1 MTVRIRYLSVAAV
14 LAICSSALAQK
25 TVERQEYWIDG
36 DVAGST
42 TIAAGAQI
50 DLTGQNVGPHTLTI
64 RICDNEGLWSAP
76 VTRYFVKASVP
87 SPSATSIAQC
97 EYWIDGK
104 ADERQTISDGAFI
117 PMDDLLVGPHT
128 ITVRTKDDLDVW
140 SAPVT
145 RYFVKASV
153 PNPSATTIAQCEYWI
168 DGKADERQTIS
179 DGVFIPMD
187 GLLVGPHTITVRT
200 KDDLDVWSA
209 PVTRYFV
216 KGSTPS
222 APATSIAQCEYWL
235 DGKADERQTIS
246 DGAFIPMDG
255 LLVGPHTITV
265 RTKDDLDVWSSPV
278 TRYFVKGSTPSA
290 PATSIAQC
298 EYWFDGN
305 TAERKKVEDCGELVL
320 ENLDPGIHTIT
331 VRSKDNLNVWSSP
344 VTRYFVITAQKAPAE
359 ITQCLYWFDSDA
371 EHTYTAPLSG
381 SEGMAEI
388 SVFGMLA
395 VGEHTIT
402 WAVVDSEGR
411 MSNTMTETFYIIVDG
426 IETIGN
432 GQLRIDDE
440 SWYTLSGVKL
450 NAKPT
455 ETGIYIWKGKKVILK

>member
-1 MTVRIRYLSVAAV
+1 MIVRIRYLSVAAT
-14 LAICSSALAQK
+14 LAICSSAIAQK

-42 TIAAGAQI
+42 TIAPGAQI

-76 VTRYFVKASVP
+76 VTRYFVKGST
-87 SPSATSIAQC
+87 PSAPATAIAQC
-97 EYWIDGK
+97 EYWLDGK

-117 PMDDLLVGPHT
+117 PMDDLLAGPHT
-128 ITVRTKDDLDVW
+128 ITVRAKDDLDVW
-140 SAPVT
+140 SSPVT
-145 RYFVKASV
+145 RYFVKASISG
-153 PNPSATTIAQCEYWI
+153 PS
-168 DGKADERQTIS
+168 
-179 DGVFIPMD
+179 
-187 GLLVGPHTITVRT
+187 
-200 KDDLDVWSA
+200 
-209 PVTRYFV
+209 
-216 KGSTPS
+216 
-222 APATSIAQCEYWL
+222 ATSIAQCEYWF

-265 RTKDDLDVWSSPV
+265 RAKDDLDVWSAPV

-344 VTRYFVITAQKAPAE
+344 ITRYFVITAQKAPAE
-359 ITQCLYWFDSDA
+359 ITQCLYWFDNDA

-388 SVFGMLA
+388 SVFAMLA

-455 ETGIYIWKGKKVILK
+455 GTGIYLWKGKKVILK

>member
-42 TIAAGAQI
+42 TIAPGAQI
-50 DLTGQNVGPHTLTI
+50 DLTGQNVGPHTLTV
-64 RICDNEGLWSAP
+64 RICDSEGVWSSP

-87 SPSATSIAQC
+87 GTSATTIAQC

-104 ADERQTISDGAFI
+104 ADERQTISDGAII
-117 PMDDLLVGPHT
+117 PMDDLPVGPHTITVRTKDDLNVWSAPVTRYFVKASVPGPSATTIAQCEYWIDGKVDERQAISDGAIIPMDDLPVGPHT

-145 RYFVKASV
+145 RYFVKAS
-153 PNPSATTIAQCEYWI
+153 
-168 DGKADERQTIS
+168 IS
-179 DGVFIPMD
+179 
-187 GLLVGPHTITVRT
+187 GL
-200 KDDLDVWSA
+200 S
-209 PVTRYFV
+209 
-216 KGSTPS
+216 
-222 APATSIAQCEYWL
+222 ATSIAL
-235 DGKADERQTIS
+235 
-246 DGAFIPMDG
+246 
-255 LLVGPHTITV
+255 
-265 RTKDDLDVWSSPV
+265 
-278 TRYFVKGSTPSA
+278 
-290 PATSIAQC
+290 C

-331 VRSKDNLNVWSSP
+331 VRSKDNLDVWSSP

-359 ITQCLYWFDSDA
+359 ITQCLYWFDNDA

-432 GQLRIDDE
+432 GQLRLDDE

-455 ETGIYIWKGKKVILK
+455 GTGIYIWKGKKVILK

>member
-1 MTVRIRYLSVAAV
+1 MIVRIRYLSVAAT
-14 LAICSSALAQK
+14 LAICSSAIAQK

-42 TIAAGAQI
+42 TIAPGAQI
-50 DLTGQNVGPHTLTI
+50 DLTGLNVGPHTLTI

-76 VTRYFVKASVP
+76 VTRYFVK
-87 SPSATSIAQC
+87 
-97 EYWIDGK
+97 
-104 ADERQTISDGAFI
+104 
-117 PMDDLLVGPHT
+117 
-128 ITVRTKDDLDVW
+128 
-140 SAPVT
+140 
-145 RYFVKASV
+145 
-153 PNPSATTIAQCEYWI
+153 
-168 DGKADERQTIS
+168 
-179 DGVFIPMD
+179 
-187 GLLVGPHTITVRT
+187 
-200 KDDLDVWSA
+200 
-209 PVTRYFV
+209 
-216 KGSTPS
+216 GSTPS
-222 APATSIAQCEYWL
+222 APATAIAQCEYWL

-265 RTKDDLDVWSSPV
+265 RTKDDLDVWSSPVTRYFVKASISGPSATSIAQCEYWFDGKADERQTISDGAFIPMDGLLVGPHTITVRTKDDLDVWSAPV

-331 VRSKDNLNVWSSP
+331 VRSKDNLDVWSSP

-359 ITQCLYWFDSDA
+359 ITQCLYWFDNDA

-388 SVFGMLA
+388 SVFAMLA

>member
-1 MTVRIRYLSVAAV
+1 M
-14 LAICSSALAQK
+14 
-25 TVERQEYWIDG
+25 
-36 DVAGST
+36 
-42 TIAAGAQI
+42 
-50 DLTGQNVGPHTLTI
+50 
-64 RICDNEGLWSAP
+64 
-76 VTRYFVKASVP
+76 TRYFVKASVP
-87 SPSATSIAQC
+87 GTSATAITQC

-104 ADERQTISDGAFI
+104 ADERQSISDGAII
-117 PMDDLLVGPHT
+117 PMDDLPVGPHT
-128 ITVRTKDDLDVW
+128 ITVRTKDDLGVW
-140 SAPVT
+140 SSPVT

-153 PNPSATTIAQCEYWI
+153 PGPSATTIAQCEYWI
-168 DGKADERQTIS
+168 DGKVDERQAIS
-179 DGVFIPMD
+179 DGAIIPMD
-187 GLLVGPHTITVRT
+187 DLPVGPHTITVRT
-200 KDDLDVWSA
+200 KDDLNVWSA
-209 PVTRYFV
+209 PVTRYFIKTSV
-216 KGSTPS
+216 PGPS
-222 APATSIAQCEYWL
+222 ATTIAQCEYWI
-235 DGKADERQTIS
+235 DGKVDERQAIS
-246 DGAFIPMDG
+246 DGAIIPMDD
-255 LLVGPHTITV
+255 LIVGPHTITV
-265 RTKDDLDVWSSPV
+265 RTKDDLNVWSSPV

-290 PATSIAQC
+290 PATTIALC

-320 ENLDPGIHTIT
+320 ENLDPGVHTIT

-344 VTRYFVITAQKAPAE
+344 VTRYFVITGQKAPAE
-359 ITQCLYWFDSDA
+359 ITQCVYWFDNDA

-411 MSNTMTETFYIIVDG
+411 MSNTMTEKFYIIVDG
-426 IETIGN
+426 MKTIDN

-455 ETGIYIWKGKKVILK
+455 GTGIYIWKGKKVILK

>member
-1 MTVRIRYLSVAAV
+1 MIVRIRYLSVAAT
-14 LAICSSALAQK
+14 LAICSSAIAQK

-36 DVAGST
+36 NVAGCT
-42 TIAAGAQI
+42 TIAPGAQI
-50 DLTGQNVGPHTLTI
+50 DMTGQNVGPHTLTI
-64 RICDNEGLWSAP
+64 RICDSEGLWSAP
-76 VTRYFVKASVP
+76 VTRYFVKGST
-87 SPSATSIAQC
+87 PSAPATAIAQC
-97 EYWIDGK
+97 EYWLDGK

-117 PMDDLLVGPHT
+117 PMDDLLAGPHT
-128 ITVRTKDDLDVW
+128 ITVRAKDDLDVW
-140 SAPVT
+140 SSPVT
-145 RYFVKASV
+145 RYFVKASISG
-153 PNPSATTIAQCEYWI
+153 PS
-168 DGKADERQTIS
+168 
-179 DGVFIPMD
+179 
-187 GLLVGPHTITVRT
+187 
-200 KDDLDVWSA
+200 
-209 PVTRYFV
+209 
-216 KGSTPS
+216 
-222 APATSIAQCEYWL
+222 ATSIAQCEYWF

-265 RTKDDLDVWSSPV
+265 RAKDDLDVWSSPV

-344 VTRYFVITAQKAPAE
+344 ITRYFVITAQKAPAE
-359 ITQCLYWFDSDA
+359 ITQCLYWFDNDA

-395 VGEHTIT
+395 IGEHTIT

>member
-1 MTVRIRYLSVAAV
+1 MIVRIRYLSVAAT
-14 LAICSSALAQK
+14 LAICSSAIAQK

-42 TIAAGAQI
+42 TIAPGAQI

-76 VTRYFVKASVP
+76 VTRYFVK
-87 SPSATSIAQC
+87 
-97 EYWIDGK
+97 
-104 ADERQTISDGAFI
+104 
-117 PMDDLLVGPHT
+117 
-128 ITVRTKDDLDVW
+128 
-140 SAPVT
+140 
-145 RYFVKASV
+145 
-153 PNPSATTIAQCEYWI
+153 
-168 DGKADERQTIS
+168 
-179 DGVFIPMD
+179 
-187 GLLVGPHTITVRT
+187 
-200 KDDLDVWSA
+200 
-209 PVTRYFV
+209 
-216 KGSTPS
+216 GSTPS
-222 APATSIAQCEYWL
+222 APATAIAQCEYWL

-246 DGAFIPMDG
+246 DGAFIPMDD
-255 LLVGPHTITV
+255 LLAGPHTITV
-265 RTKDDLDVWSSPV
+265 RTKDNLDVWSSPV

-344 VTRYFVITAQKAPAE
+344 ITRYFVITAQKAPAE
-359 ITQCLYWFDSDA
+359 ITQCLYWFDNDA

-455 ETGIYIWKGKKVILK
+455 GTGIYIWKGKKVILK